1 MAEQRKDFVCQII
14 DEYLD
19 MLYRIA
25 FLHAKN
31 RADAE
36 DIVQDVLLKLLRNP
50 PAFASKAH
58 EKAWLIKVTTNQS
71 RDFLKKAWLRRSRPL
86 TDGLHAQAPEAQSE
100 IVSQLMELPAK
111 YREVILLYY
120 YEGYSI
126 GEIARILG
134 QKEST
139 VGSQLH
145 RARKK
150 LRLLI
155 SGEDGNGRI

>member
-1 MAEQRKDFVCQII
+1 
-14 DEYLD
+14 
-19 MLYRIA
+19 
-25 FLHAKN
+25 
-31 RADAE
+31 
-36 DIVQDVLLKLLRNP
+36 
-50 PAFASKAH
+50 
-58 EKAWLIKVTTNQS
+58 
-71 RDFLKKAWLRRSRPL
+71 
-86 TDGLHAQAPEAQSE
+86 
-100 IVSQLMELPAK
+100 MELPAK